1 MQRGALMV
9 LAGSDHGM
17 IVTAGT
23 ERAQRLRALEGAPP
37 VAAPKAKRK

>member
-17 IVTAGT
+17 IVGAGT
-23 ERAQRLRALEGAPP
+23 ARCEALRALEAG
-37 VAAPKAKRK
+37 K